1 LVPHVVTS
9 AKGRIMKYPPALATV
24 LLLAAACSDEP
35 QKGATPTAPRA
46 PLSSVSG
53 APSSLRASTV
63 CAAYAR
69 DRALAKA
76 SLDELPEKA
85 STEKE
90 AVLGARLERKLESLD
105 ALITD
110 ACR

>member
-1 LVPHVVTS
+1 MRY
-9 AKGRIMKYPPALATV
+9 APALAVV

-46 PLSSVSG
+46 PLSNALA
-53 APSSLRASTV
+53 APASLRGSTV

-69 DRALAKA
+69 DRSLVKA
-76 SLDELPEKA
+76 SLEELPEKA
-85 STEKE
+85 ATEKE
-90 AVLGARLERKLESLD
+90 AALSTRLERKLESLN

>member
-1 LVPHVVTS
+1 MRY
-9 AKGRIMKYPPALATV
+9 APALAVV

-53 APSSLRASTV
+53 APPSLRASTV

-69 DRALAKA
+69 DRSLVKA
-76 SLDELPEKA
+76 SLDELPDKA
-85 STEKE
+85 LTEKE
-90 AVLGARLERKLESLD
+90 AALNTRLERKLESLD
-105 ALITD
+105 ALISD
-110 ACR
+110 ACK